1 LLEAAHVAADLDQVR
16 TAVADAATVL
26 RELGCGRDTI
36 ALLTSRFDEVERR
49 AR

>member
-1 LLEAAHVAADLDQVR
+1 V
-16 TAVADAATVL
+16 TTVL
-26 RELGCGRDTI
+26 RDLGCARDTI